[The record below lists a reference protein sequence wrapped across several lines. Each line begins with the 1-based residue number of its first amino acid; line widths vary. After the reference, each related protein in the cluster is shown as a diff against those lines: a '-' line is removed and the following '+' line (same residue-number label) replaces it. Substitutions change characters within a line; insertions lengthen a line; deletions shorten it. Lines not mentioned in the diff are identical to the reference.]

1 MRFAVI
7 LVLLTL
13 AGCAST
19 PRVAYVPPTATFRG
33 VTSDEF
39 RAEMIQRCVRN
50 GATPTVNTESQLVCA
65 KPMDDSMGSLM
76 FRALAT
82 PQYSTNPLV
91 QVRFN
96 MAKMGSD
103 LIVVTDFYYEFETA
117 YGQKNVQPIQNGQS
131 AADTQRTLDELK
143 SKLEA
148 AKATTSVDTPS
159 PAAAAVPAPSQ
170 TAPAPKAA
178 SVVTSSD
185 GYLGAARAFANQ
197 YTCSTDVTLESKEG
211 DREVYETACP
221 SGPMKIECWSGIC
234 RQIF

>member
-1 MRFAVI
+1 MRTAAVI
-7 LVLLTL
+7 VLLTL

-19 PRVAYVPPTATFRG
+19 PRVAYVPPTATLRG
-33 VTSDEF
+33 VTSDAF

-76 FRALAT
+76 FRALVT

-96 MAKMGSD
+96 MAKMGAD

-148 AKATTSVDTPS
+148 AKATRTVD
-159 PAAAAVPAPSQ
+159 APAPAVAATQ
-170 TAPAPKAA
+170 TSTQPKAA
-178 SVVTSSD
+178 SVVVSRD
-185 GYLGAARAFANQ
+185 GYLGAARAFAGQ
-197 YTCSTDVTLESKEG
+197 YSCSTDLKLESKEE
-211 DREVYETACP
+211 DREVYTSTCP

>member
-148 AKATTSVDTPS
+148 AKATRTVDAPTP
-159 PAAAAVPAPSQ
+159 AQ
-170 TAPAPKAA
+170 NPAPKQTAGQPPAA
-178 SVVTSSD
+178 SVVASTD
-185 GYLGAARAFANQ
+185 GYLGAARAFAGQ
-197 YTCSTDVTLESKEG
+197 YSCSTDLKLESKEG
-211 DREVYETACP
+211 DREVFTSACP

>member
-1 MRFAVI
+1 MRTVAVLFL
-7 LVLLTL
+7 LVL

-65 KPMDDSMGSLM
+65 KPMDGSMGSLM
-76 FRALAT
+76 FRALVT

-96 MAKMGSD
+96 MARTGTD
-103 LIVVTDFYYEFETA
+103 LVVVTDFYYEFETA

-148 AKATTSVDTPS
+148 AKATKTVDAPIAT
-159 PAAAAVPAPSQ
+159 PAPSS
-170 TAPAPKAA
+170 TGAATSPKAA
-178 SVVTSSD
+178 SVIASSE
-185 GYLGAARAFANQ
+185 GYLGAARAFAGQ
-197 YTCSTDVTLESKEG
+197 YSCSTDLKLESKEG
-211 DREVYETACP
+211 DREVFATTCP

>member
-1 MRFAVI
+1 MRLAVI

-96 MAKMGSD
+96 MARMGSD

-148 AKATTSVDTPS
+148 AKATRTVDAPTPAHNAAPTQAAGQ
-159 PAAAAVPAPSQ
+159 PA
-170 TAPAPKAA
+170 AA
-178 SVVTSSD
+178 SVVASTD
-185 GYLGAARAFANQ
+185 GYLGAARAFAGQ
-197 YTCSTDVTLESKEG
+197 YSCSTDLKLESKEG
-211 DREVYETACP
+211 DREVFTSACP

>member
-1 MRFAVI
+1 MRIAAI

-65 KPMDDSMGSLM
+65 KPMDSSMGSLM
-76 FRALAT
+76 FRALTT

-96 MAKMGSD
+96 MAKTGAD
-103 LIVVTDFYYEFETA
+103 LIVVSDVFYEFETA

-148 AKATTSVDTPS
+148 AKATRTVD
-159 PAAAAVPAPSQ
+159 APSLVSAQ
-170 TAPAPKAA
+170 VATHPQAA
-178 SVVTSSD
+178 SLVASSN
-185 GYLGAARAFANQ
+185 GYLDAERSFARQ
-197 YTCSTDVTLESKEG
+197 YSCSTDLKLESKEEE
-211 DREVYETACP
+211 REVFGTTCP
-221 SGPMKIECWSGIC
+221 SGPIKIECWSGIC